1 MKIVV
6 ILLGYIKWH
15 YTKGLKS
22 FLNIW
27 KNFFVFLF
35 NYFSI
40 RQLINNIFD
49 PWKRMTDPYPKRF
62 SFKLYLFAFIVN
74 SIMRILGF
82 ILRLAILLVG
92 LLVILA
98 FVISLPFLIII
109 WLLLPLII
117 LVLFVSG
124 LYLIFK

>member
-27 KNFFVFLF
+27 KNFFVFLYNF
-35 NYFSI
+35 FSI
-40 RQLINNIFD
+40 RQLIENIFD

-62 SFKLYLFAFIVN
+62 SFKAYLFAFIVN

-92 LLVILA
+92 LIVILI
-98 FVISLPFLIII
+98 FVISLPFLLVV

>member
-6 ILLGYIKWH
+6 VILGYLKWH
-15 YTKGLKS
+15 YRKGIKS

-27 KNFFVFLF
+27 QNFFIFIYNF
-35 NYFSI
+35 FSI

-62 SFKLYLFAFIVN
+62 SFKAYLFAFIVN
-74 SIMRILGF
+74 SIMRVLGF
-82 ILRLAILLVG
+82 ILRLSILLVG
-92 LLVILA
+92 VLVLFLYLIL
-98 FVISLPFLIII
+98 LPFLVVI

-117 LVLFVSG
+117 LVLFISG